1 MFFMGIIM
9 NLDLAQAGIFLKCLC
24 GAQVTA
30 DIVGVLF
37 EDRGQ
42 VKIGEK
48 PVRCQVCGA
57 VYRKGERLK
66 YRLVRVESLFHSIS

>member
-1 MFFMGIIM
+1 MSVFM
-9 NLDLAQAGIFLKCLC
+9 NLDQAGIFLKCLC
-24 GAQVTA
+24 GAHMTA

-42 VKIGEK
+42 VKVGDK
-48 PVRCQVCGA
+48 SVRCQVCGA

-66 YRLVRVESLFHSIS
+66 YRLVRVESLYQSTS

>member
-1 MFFMGIIM
+1 MFYSGKHM
-9 NLDLAQAGIFLKCLC
+9 NLDQVGIFLKCLC
-24 GAQVTA
+24 GAQLTA
-30 DIVGVLF
+30 DIIGVLF

-48 PVRCQVCGA
+48 SVRCQVCGA

-66 YRLVRVESLFHSIS
+66 YRLVRLESLYQSTS